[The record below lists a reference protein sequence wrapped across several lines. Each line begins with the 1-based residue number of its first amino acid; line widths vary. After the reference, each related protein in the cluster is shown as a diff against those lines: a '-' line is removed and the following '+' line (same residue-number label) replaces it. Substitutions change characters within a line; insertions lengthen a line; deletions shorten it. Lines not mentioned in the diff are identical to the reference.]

1 MQRISHAPLID
12 QSLAYLAGVVTVL
25 FFGLAAFA
33 VSSADLDLSLV
44 SDDEVKVEAA
54 QFPSENDPDM
64 DIFAA
69 GCNGKS
75 ANTVCEAR

>member
-1 MQRISHAPLID
+1 MQRISEAPLVD

-33 VSSADLDLSLV
+33 VSSADLDLSLA
-44 SDDEVKVEAA
+44 SDDEVRVEAA
-54 QFPSENDPDM
+54 QFPSGSDPDM

-75 ANTVCEAR
+75 SKALCEPN

>member
-1 MQRISHAPLID
+1 MQRISQAPIVD

-33 VSSADLDLSLV
+33 VSSADLDLSLNLN
-44 SDDEVKVEAA
+44 DDVKVEAA
-54 QFPSENDPDM
+54 QFPSGNDPEM

-75 ANTVCEAR
+75 ANTLCEIR